1 MYVEVLNHSLG
12 NKAGVFKFFSIVDT
26 FCQLREYSEIIN
38 NIQLCVM
45 CIVSTYLNLSMM
57 NYCPSILKDFSCA
70 DLEGSGV

>member
-1 MYVEVLNHSLG
+1 M
-12 NKAGVFKFFSIVDT
+12 VDT